1 MKVFCRIL
9 TLLAYIIGLFG
20 IMVLSLDILDL
31 AAVNDIDIRIWIV
44 SFAVLLLIAMAILL
58 IIKFVYRDKSKV
70 NIYRFIDM
78 LFRYIIVLPITFVIQ
93 YLVVISYFDDEIIK
107 IVIGVIL
114 FAVLNLLLRFGVQ
127 ETLDVTFMGDDSL

>member
-107 IVIGVIL
+107 IVIGVIV

>member
-114 FAVLNLLLRFGVQ
+114 FAVLNLLLRFVVQ

>member
-20 IMVLSLDILDL
+20 IMILSLDILDL

-93 YLVVISYFDDEIIK
+93 YLVVISCFDDEIIK

-114 FAVLNLLLRFGVQ
+114 FAVLNLVLRFVVQ